1 MAPPTPPTQ
10 SEPPAKRTPSDT
22 IGGIVHPLTVRQ
34 HLSFAIPALTIC
46 IGGPV
51 AIGVVAYAL
60 ALVVPVPPLTQALN
74 VVGCLSLG
82 FLLKLSAMLCVPAT
96 IICEWTPTGHWP
108 LASGR
113 ALFCPSSA
121 PHLTPC
127 PAVMHHQ
134 YGGGKYRLYCQVAA
148 FGLAYWITS
157 TRIDE
162 LAAAGNQCQCR
173 ALGGVG
179 RSRT

>member
-10 SEPPAKRTPSDT
+10 PEPPAKRTPSDT

-51 AIGVVAYAL
+51 AIGVVAYVL

-82 FLLKLSAMLCVPAT
+82 FLLKLGAMLCVPAT
-96 IICEWTPTGHWP
+96 II
-108 LASGR
+108 S
-113 ALFCPSSA
+113 
-121 PHLTPC
+121 
-127 PAVMHHQ
+127 VMHHQ

-148 FGLAYWITS
+148 FGLAYWIMS

-162 LAAAGNQCQCR
+162 LAAAGNQCQSR
-173 ALGGVG
+173 ALGGAG